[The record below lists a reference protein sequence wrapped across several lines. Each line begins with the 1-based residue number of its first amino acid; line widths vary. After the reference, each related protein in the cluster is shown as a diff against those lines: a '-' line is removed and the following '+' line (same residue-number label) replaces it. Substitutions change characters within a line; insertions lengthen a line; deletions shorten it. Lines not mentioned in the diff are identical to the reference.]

1 MLRLT
6 ALRTALAL
14 LALLA
19 SLRLP
24 ARAAPDQQAGDAP
37 PKTLASL
44 TFGGSRFES
53 IVALRIDAEGNI
65 YVLGGTNSP
74 DFPTLNA
81 AQPRF
86 GSKPGREGRLTGDAF
101 VASLAPDERTMRYST
116 FIGGSGQDWPAAI
129 AVTPDGVIY
138 VAGATDSP
146 DFPVFGAGGSFL
158 STALCGETD
167 GFLVAFGPDGALL
180 ASGYFGGA
188 ERDRVTALAL
198 TPEGDLVMA
207 SETDSR
213 DFPVLAAF

>member
-101 VASLAPDERTMRYST
+101 VASLVPDGRTMRYST

-129 AVTPDGVIY
+129 AVTPDGVVY

-146 DFPVFGAGGSFL
+146 DFPIVGAGGSFL
-158 STALCGETD
+158 GMALRGETD
-167 GFLVAFGPDGALL
+167 GFLVDRTGRRPAGKRLL
-180 ASGYFGGA
+180 RRCRKGSCHRARA
-188 ERDRVTALAL
+188 HT
-198 TPEGDLVMA
+198 
-207 SETDSR
+207 
-213 DFPVLAAF
+213 